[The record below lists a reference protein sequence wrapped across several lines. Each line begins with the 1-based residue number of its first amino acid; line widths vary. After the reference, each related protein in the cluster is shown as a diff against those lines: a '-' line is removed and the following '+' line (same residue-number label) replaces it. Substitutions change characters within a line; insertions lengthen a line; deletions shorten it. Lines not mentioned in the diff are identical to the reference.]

1 VNPHR
6 RTLVR
11 VITCAHCGA
20 ENPDGFRFCG
30 SCGSPLGAEPPE
42 GREER
47 KVVTVLFADL
57 AGFTGKAERL
67 DPEDVRAMLSPY
79 YARLR
84 ERLEAF
90 GGTVEKFIGDAV
102 VGLFGAPIAHEDD
115 PERAVRAALA
125 IRDAVGELNEGDSEL
140 DLHVR
145 IGVNTGE
152 ALVALGARPI
162 EGEGM
167 ASGDVV
173 NTAARL
179 QAAAPIDGILVGE
192 LTYRSTAGV
201 IEYRETDPVTAKGKA
216 EPVAAWEPLQ
226 ARARLGVDVVRQA
239 RTALVG
245 RERELEVLAG
255 ALARAREE
263 RSPQLVT
270 LVGEPGIGKS
280 RLVAELLQIV
290 ERDPDLIFWRQGR
303 SLPYGEGVSFWAL
316 GEMVKGQAGI
326 LETDRDED
334 AEAKLHAAV
343 GQLFTD
349 EEDAAWVERHLRPL
363 VGLAG
368 EQLRDDR
375 QAEAFAAW
383 RRFLEALAERSP
395 TVLVFEDLH
404 WADDGLLDFIDH
416 LVEWAGGVP
425 LLVICTARP
434 ELLARRAGW
443 GGGKPNAVTLSL
455 SPLSGEET
463 ARLLSHLLERAVLPA
478 EVHSALLSRAGG
490 NPLYAE
496 EFARMAAERDLLSR
510 PEALPLPESVQ
521 GIIAARLDGLSGEE
535 KALLQDASVIGKVF
549 WLGAVASVGNVDR
562 HAAEQVLHRLERR
575 QFVRRDRRSSVAG
588 ETEYAFWHLLVGDV
602 AYGQIPRAR
611 RAEKHRLAAEWTA
624 ALAADRVEDRAEML
638 AHHYRAALEFSRA
651 AGQDVTALEA
661 PARQA
666 LFAAGERAMALN
678 AFGAAERFYA
688 DAVALTDPADPQRP
702 HLLFRHGRA
711 LWLHTES
718 GQDVLAEARD
728 GLMSIGEV
736 EPAAEAEI
744 MIGDLIWHE
753 ARRDA
758 AFERF
763 ERARELIESL
773 PTSASKAWVV
783 AHVSRFQMLAGRN
796 EEAIALGKEA
806 LEMAEAL
813 GLANLRATCLNNI
826 GVARVAAGDR
836 DGLREIEAS
845 IAIAEQVSSPWD
857 EARGYL
863 NLASVVGYLG
873 DLRRCRE
880 LHERATEIS
889 RRHGLETGIRFL
901 RAERCLDLYHAGE
914 WEEALKMADEFIA
927 EVEVGSAH
935 YMESACRFVR
945 AWIRLARGRVDEALT
960 DGARAVEVARDAKD
974 PQALHPTLGEYA
986 RLLLLAGRLGDAE
999 RFADEVL
1006 ELAAVEKDQL
1016 VRSQWIVPVAFV
1028 LAESGRP
1035 DEALAEADNTPL
1047 ATPWA
1052 DAARAV
1058 AQGDLPEAAD
1068 VMAQIGALSDEAYA
1082 RLLGAERLMVEGR
1095 EQDAQDQ
1102 LSRALAFYRS
1112 VGATGYVRR
1121 GEALLA
1127 STA

>member
-1 VNPHR
+1 
-6 RTLVR
+6 
-11 VITCAHCGA
+11 VITCAHCGG

-42 GREER
+42 RREER

-84 ERLEAF
+84 ERLEGF

-102 VGLFGAPIAHEDD
+102 VGLFGAPVAHEDD

-179 QAAAPIDGILVGE
+179 QAAAPVDGILVGE
-192 LTYRSTAGV
+192 LTYRATAGV
-201 IEYRETDPVTAKGKA
+201 IEYREADPVTAKGKA
-216 EPVAAWEPLQ
+216 EPVAVWEPLQ

-349 EEDAAWVERHLRPL
+349 EEDAEWVERHLRPL

-425 LLVICTARP
+425 MLVICTARP

-478 EVHSALLSRAGG
+478 EVHSALLARAGG

-549 WLGAVASVGNVDR
+549 WLGAVSSVGGVDR
-562 HAAEQVLHRLERR
+562 HAAEEVLHRLERR
-575 QFVRRDRRSSVAG
+575 QFVRRDRSSSVAG

-624 ALAADRVEDRAEML
+624 ALGADRVEDRAEML
-638 AHHYRAALEFSRA
+638 AHHYRAALEFARA

-666 LFAAGERAMALN
+666 LFTAGERAMALN

-688 DAVALTDPADPQRP
+688 DAVALADPADPERP

-718 GQDVLAEARD
+718 GQEVLAEARD
-728 GLMSIGEV
+728 GLMSTGAV

-763 ERARELIESL
+763 ERARKLIESL

-813 GLANLRATCLNNI
+813 GLASLRSNCLNNI
-826 GVARVAAGDR
+826 GVARVSTGDR
-836 DGLREIEAS
+836 DGVRDIEAS
-845 IAIAEQVSSPWD
+845 ITIAEQVSSPWD

-863 NLASVVGYLG
+863 NLASVVGNLG

-880 LHERATEIS
+880 LHERAAEIS
-889 RRHGLETGIRFL
+889 RRHGLETGVRFL
-901 RAERCLDLYHAGE
+901 RGERALDLYHAGE
-914 WEEALKMADEFIA
+914 WEEALKIADEFIA

-935 YMESACRFVR
+935 YMENACRMVR

-960 DGARAVEVARDAKD
+960 DGARALVVARDAKD

-986 RLLLLAGRLGDAE
+986 RLLLMAGRPRDAE
-999 RFADEVL
+999 TTADEL
-1006 ELAAVEKDQL
+1006 LGIAGGAKEQL
-1016 VRSQWIVPVAFV
+1016 IRSQWIVPIAFV
-1028 LAESGRP
+1028 LAESGRSE
-1035 DEALAEADNTPL
+1035 EALVEADLSPL
-1047 ATPWA
+1047 ATPWGE
-1052 DAARAV
+1052 AARAV
-1058 AQGDLPEAAD
+1058 AEGDLPSAAD
-1068 VMAQIGALSDEAYA
+1068 VMAEIGALSDEAYT
-1082 RLLGAERLMVEGR
+1082 RLRSAERLMAEGR
-1095 EQDAQDQ
+1095 EQDAEDQ

-1112 VGATGYVRR
+1112 VGATAYLRQ

-1127 STA
+1127 SSA

>member
-1 VNPHR
+1 
-6 RTLVR
+6 
-11 VITCAHCGA
+11 
-20 ENPDGFRFCG
+20 
-30 SCGSPLGAEPPE
+30 
-42 GREER
+42 
-47 KVVTVLFADL
+47 VVTVLFADL
-57 AGFTGKAERL
+57 AGFTGQAERL

-84 ERLEAF
+84 ERLEGF

-125 IRDAVGELNEGDSEL
+125 IRDAVAELNEGDSDL

-179 QAAAPIDGILVGE
+179 QAAAPVDGILVGE
-192 LTYRSTAGV
+192 LTYRATAGV
-201 IEYRETDPVTAKGKA
+201 IEYREADPVTAKGKA
-216 EPVAAWEPLQ
+216 EPVVAWEPLQ
-226 ARARLGVDVVRQA
+226 ARARLGVDVARQA
-239 RTALVG
+239 RSALVG
-245 RERELEVLAG
+245 RERELDVLAG

-280 RLVAELLQIV
+280 RLVLELLEIV
-290 ERDPDLIFWRQGR
+290 DRDPDLIFWRQGR
-303 SLPYGEGVSFWAL
+303 SLPYGEGVSYWAL
-316 GEMVKGQAGI
+316 GEMVKSQAGI

-334 AEAKLHAAV
+334 AEAKLHGAV
-343 GQLFTD
+343 GQLIAD
-349 EEDAAWVERHLRPL
+349 EEDEKWVEGHLRPL

-395 TVLVFEDLH
+395 TVLIFEDLH
-404 WADDGLLDFIDH
+404 WADEGLLDFIDH

-463 ARLLSHLLERAVLPA
+463 ARLLGQLFERAVLPA
-478 EVHSALLSRAGG
+478 ELHSALLARAGG

-496 EFARMAAERDLLSR
+496 EFARMATERDLLSR

-521 GIIAARLDGLSGEE
+521 GIIAARLDGVSGEQ
-535 KALLQDASVIGKVF
+535 KSLLQDASVIGKVF
-549 WLGAVASVGNVDR
+549 WLGAVASVGGIDR
-562 HAAEQVLHRLERR
+562 HGAEQLLHELERR

-588 ETEYAFWHLLVGDV
+588 ETEYAFWHLLVRDV

-638 AHHYRAALEFSRA
+638 AHHYRAALEFARA
-651 AGQDVTALEA
+651 AGQDVKALET

-666 LFAAGERAMALN
+666 FFTAGERAMALN
-678 AFGAAERFYA
+678 AFGAAERFYQ
-688 DAVALTDPADPQRP
+688 DAVALSDLDDPQRP

-711 LWLHTES
+711 LWLHKES
-718 GQDVLAEARD
+718 GQEVLAEARD
-728 GLMSIGEV
+728 GLMSIGEF

-744 MIGDLIWHE
+744 MIGDLLWHG

-763 ERARELIESL
+763 ERARQLIEAH
-773 PTSASKAWVV
+773 PTSPSKAWVM
-783 AHVSRFQMLAGRN
+783 AHVSRFLMLAGRN
-796 EEAIALGKEA
+796 EEAIGLGRDA

-813 GLANLRATCLNNI
+813 GLASLRSNCLNNI
-826 GVARVAAGDR
+826 GVARVSMGDHDGVR
-836 DGLREIEAS
+836 DLEAS
-845 IAIAEQVSSPWD
+845 IDIAEKVSSPWD

-863 NLASVVGYLG
+863 NLASVVGNLG
-873 DLRRCRE
+873 DLRRCRD

-889 RRHGLETGIRFL
+889 HRYGLETGIRFL
-901 RAERCLDLYHAGE
+901 RGERALDLYHGGE
-914 WEEALKMADEFIA
+914 WEEALRTADEFIA

-935 YMESACRFVR
+935 YMESVCRMVR
-945 AWIRLARGRVDEALT
+945 AWIRLSRGQVDSALT
-960 DGARAVEVARDAKD
+960 DGARALTVARDAKD
-974 PQALHPTLGEYA
+974 PQALHPILAEYA
-986 RLLLLAGRLGDAE
+986 RILLLAGRPGEAMAT
-999 RFADEVL
+999 ADELL
-1006 ELAAVEKDQL
+1006 EIADSQQEQL
-1016 VRSQWIVPVAFV
+1016 VRSLWIVPIAFV
-1028 LAESGRP
+1028 LAESGRAP
-1035 DEALAEADNTPL
+1035 EALEQ
-1047 ATPWA
+1047 A
-1052 DAARAV
+1052 DATRPATRWAKAARQIAR
-1058 AQGDLPEAAD
+1058 GELPQAAD
-1068 VMAQIGALSDEAYA
+1068 VLAEIGALSDEAYA
-1082 RLLGAERLMVEGR
+1082 RLLGGERLIAEGR
-1095 EQDAQDQ
+1095 EADAQTQ

-1112 VGATGYVRR
+1112 VGATAYVRR
-1121 GEALLA
+1121 GETLLA

>member
-1 VNPHR
+1 V
-6 RTLVR
+6 V
-11 VITCAHCGA
+11 TCAHCGA
-20 ENPDGFRFCG
+20 ENPEGFRFCG
-30 SCGSPLGAEPPE
+30 SCGSPLEAEPTE
-42 GREER
+42 RREER

-84 ERLEAF
+84 EQLEGF

-102 VGLFGAPIAHEDD
+102 VGLFGAPVTHEDD

-125 IRDAVGELNEGDSEL
+125 IRDAVAELNEGDSEL

-173 NTAARL
+173 NTASRL

-192 LTYRSTAGV
+192 LTYRATVGV
-201 IEYRETDPVTAKGKA
+201 IEYREAEPVTAKGKA
-216 EPVAAWEPLQ
+216 DPVAAWEPLQ

-245 RERELEVLAG
+245 RGRELELLAG
-255 ALARAREE
+255 ALARSREE

-290 ERDPDLIFWRQGR
+290 ERDPELIFWRQGR

-316 GEMVKGQAGI
+316 GEMVKSQAGI

-334 AEAKLHAAV
+334 AEAKLHGAV
-343 GQLFTD
+343 GQLITE

-383 RRFLEALAERSP
+383 RRFLEAMAERSP
-395 TVLVFEDLH
+395 TVLIFEDLH

-463 ARLLSHLLERAVLPA
+463 ARLLSHLLEQAVLPA
-478 EVHSALLSRAGG
+478 EVQSALLARAGG

-496 EFARMAAERDLLSR
+496 EFARMAAERDLLTR

-521 GIIAARLDGLSGEE
+521 GIIAARVDGLSAEE
-535 KALLQDASVIGKVF
+535 KGLLQDASVIGKVF
-549 WLGAVASVGNVDR
+549 WLGAVSSVGTVDR
-562 HAAEQVLHRLERR
+562 HAAEQVLHGLERR
-575 QFVRRDRRSSVAG
+575 QFVRRERRSSVAG
-588 ETEYAFWHLLVGDV
+588 EVEYAFWHLLVGDV

-638 AHHYRAALEFSRA
+638 AHHYRAALQFARA

-666 LFAAGERAMALN
+666 LFTAGERAMALN

-688 DAVALTDPADPQRP
+688 DAVALADPADPERP

-718 GQDVLAEARD
+718 GQEVLAEARD
-728 GLMSIGEV
+728 GLMSTGAV

-744 MIGDLIWHE
+744 MIGDIIWHE

-763 ERARELIESL
+763 ERARELIEAL
-773 PTSASKAWVV
+773 PASASKAWVV

-796 EEAIALGKEA
+796 EEAIALGNEA
-806 LEMAEAL
+806 LQMAEAF
-813 GLANLRATCLNNI
+813 GLANLRSNCLNNI
-826 GVARVAAGDR
+826 GVARVAAGDGEGIR
-836 DGLREIEAS
+836 DIEAS

-863 NLASVVGYLG
+863 NLASVTGYLG

-880 LHERATEIS
+880 LHERAEEIS

-901 RAERCLDLYHAGE
+901 RAERAQDLYHAGE
-914 WEEALKMADEFIA
+914 WGEALKMADEFIA

-935 YMESACRFVR
+935 YVESICRIVR
-945 AWIRLARGRVDEALT
+945 AWIRLSRGQVEAALA
-960 DGARAVEVARDAKD
+960 DADRALAVARDAKD

-986 RLLLLAGRLGDAE
+986 RVLLMAGRAADAQTA
-999 RFADEVL
+999 ADEL
-1006 ELAAVEKDQL
+1006 LQIADEEKDQL

-1035 DEALAEADNTPL
+1035 HEVLAEADKTPL
-1047 ATPWA
+1047 ATRWE

-1058 AQGDLPEAAD
+1058 AEGDLPKAAD
-1068 VMAQIGALSDEAYA
+1068 VLAQIGSLSEEAYA
-1082 RLLGAERLMVEGR
+1082 RFIGAERLIAEGR
-1095 EQDAQDQ
+1095 ERDAQDQ
-1102 LSRALAFYRS
+1102 LSRALTFYRS
-1112 VGATGYVRR
+1112 VGATAYVRR

>member
-6 RTLVR
+6 RTLMR
-11 VITCAHCGA
+11 VNTCAHCGA

-30 SCGSPLGAEPPE
+30 SCGSPLGAEPAE
-42 GREER
+42 RREER

-102 VGLFGAPIAHEDD
+102 VGLFGAPVAHEDD

-125 IRDAVGELNEGDSEL
+125 IRDAVGELNEGDTEL

-152 ALVALGARPI
+152 ALVALSARPI

-192 LTYRSTAGV
+192 VTYRSTAGV
-201 IEYRETDPVTAKGKA
+201 IEYREADPVTAKGKV
-216 EPVAAWEPLQ
+216 EPVAVWQPLQ

-239 RTALVG
+239 HTALIG

-343 GQLFTD
+343 GELLTE

-549 WLGAVASVGNVDR
+549 WLGGVSSVGGMDR
-562 HAAEQVLHRLERR
+562 HAAEEVLHKLERR

-638 AHHYRAALEFSRA
+638 AHHYRAALKFSRA
-651 AGQDVTALEA
+651 AGQDVTVLKA

-688 DAVALTDPADPQRP
+688 DAVALADTADPERP

-718 GQDVLAEARD
+718 GQEVLAEARD
-728 GLMSIGEV
+728 GLMSIGAV

-744 MIGDLIWHE
+744 MIGDLLWHE

-763 ERARELIESL
+763 DRARELIESL

-796 EEAIALGKEA
+796 EEAIALGREA

-901 RAERCLDLYHAGE
+901 RAELSLDLYHAGE

-986 RLLLLAGRLGDAE
+986 RLLLLAGRPVDAE

-1006 ELAAVEKDQL
+1006 ELAAAEKDQL

-1035 DEALAEADNTPL
+1035 DEALAEADKTPL

-1068 VMAQIGALSDEAYA
+1068 VMAQIGARSDEAYA
-1082 RLLGAERLMVEGR
+1082 RLLGAERLMAEGR
-1095 EQDAQDQ
+1095 EQDAQVQ
-1102 LSRALAFYRS
+1102 LSRALAFHRA
-1112 VGATGYVRR
+1112 VGATAYLRQ